1 MSSAAVAAP
10 SSFIYWKRNLT
21 ISVFGAFTS
30 IIAMTLLIPLLPA
43 YIKELGISDRAL
55 ISQWSGIAYGA
66 TFLSAAL
73 VAPLWGR
80 LSDRFGRKL
89 MLVRASLGMTIVMA
103 MMGFAHNVWELVAL
117 RLLVGLAGGY
127 SSGANTLVATQTPEN
142 RTGWALGLLSAGIL
156 TGNLVG
162 PLVGGFLPSVIG
174 IRGTFMVAAGLIF
187 ITFLTTLFGMQED
200 RDGINERRRDQ
211 AANKGGWRRIEH
223 RWLLA
228 AMLVSGFLM
237 MVANMSIEPIVALY
251 VGHFVEPEAVLPTS
265 GIVMAATAC
274 GGVFSAI
281 WLGRFADRSSVGP
294 WWTIVFCLAAG
305 AFLMLPQAF
314 VTAAWQLIVLR
325 FLMGLALGGLLPCLS
340 SMIRRHVPAS
350 MAGSVLGASVSVLYI
365 GQVLGPLAGG
375 YIGGHLSMQAVFIL
389 SCVLMSLGVLFNM
402 VAMRRHRPA

>member
-1 MSSAAVAAP
+1 MSSAVAA
-10 SSFIYWKRNLT
+10 SSFIYWKRNLA

-43 YIKELGISDRAL
+43 YIEELGISNMAE

-127 SSGANTLVATQTPEN
+127 SSGANTLVATQTPEH

-156 TGNLVG
+156 LGNLVG
-162 PLVGGFLPSVIG
+162 PLVGGFLPPMIG

-187 ITFLTTLFGMQED
+187 ITFLVTLFGMQED
-200 RDGINERRRDQ
+200 REGIAERRRDR
-211 AANKGGWRRIEH
+211 AANQGGWKRIEH

-228 AMLVSGFLM
+228 AMLMSGLLM
-237 MVANMSIEPIVALY
+237 MMANMSIEPIVALY
-251 VGHFVEPEAVLPTS
+251 VGHLVAPEAVMPIS

-281 WLGRFADRSSVGP
+281 WLGRFADKSGVGP
-294 WWTIVFCLAAG
+294 WWTIVFCLATG

-314 VTAAWQLIVLR
+314 VTAAWQLVILR
-325 FLMGLALGGLLPCLS
+325 FLMGLALGGLLPCIS

-350 MAGSVLGASVSVLYI
+350 MTGSVLGVSVSVLYI

-375 YIGGHLSMQAVFIL
+375 YVGGHLNMQAVFII
-389 SCVLMSLGVLFNM
+389 SCGLMSAGVLFNM
-402 VAMRRHRPA
+402 LAMRRHHPD